1 MEGAEMKGERKA
13 RERIALSQDCTNWD
27 RRQGLCRSQRI
38 RDCVCLI
45 AAREHLKLAK
55 PVRRVERKP

>member
-1 MEGAEMKGERKA
+1 MNGERKM
-13 RERIALSQDCTNWD
+13 RELVAVGQKCRNWD
-27 RRQGLCRSQRI
+27 RKQGFCKMGLAGTCA
-38 RDCVCLI
+38 CLI